1 MDRLCISVFFLP
13 FGGVSLYIFIHQV
26 FHPVRNPMLIFCSEG
41 SSKAL
46 AGDLSLAL
54 HGNVFLGEEV
64 AFSGR
69 FYRNKAFSCYIPVSI
84 ILALISPSPRR
95 SC

>member
-1 MDRLCISVFFLP
+1 LP

-26 FHPVRNPMLIFCSEG
+26 FHPVRNPLLMFCSEG

-54 HGNVFLGEEV
+54 NGSVFLGEEV
-64 AFSGR
+64 AFLVGFAAIRLFLAISR
-69 FYRNKAFSCYIPVSI
+69 F
-84 ILALISPSPRR
+84 
-95 SC
+95 

>member
-26 FHPVRNPMLIFCSEG
+26 FHPVRNPLLMFCSEG

-54 HGNVFLGEEV
+54 NGNVFLGEEV
-64 AFSGR
+64 AFSGG
-69 FYRNKAFSCYIPVSI
+69 FCRNKAFSCYIPVLIICASI
-84 ILALISPSPRR
+84 PSYPRR
-95 SC
+95 SY